1 MTRILKFK
9 NFFKNIPYLPSLYG
23 IFPVLFLFV
32 HNISE
37 LQYEMLWLPLFA
49 VIFVILIF
57 TVVLSIFV
65 QDYRKSGLILSLFFM
80 LFLSYGNFKELLL
93 GGWLEDLGIIR
104 DKYLYSLGI
113 LFFGLASYFIMRA
126 SDLKTVYGFFKTM
139 GCVLITISLVSM
151 GFSAYST
158 NKRNNVSSLDGTG
171 QIDLSQKQNFPD
183 IYYIIPDSYGRA
195 DTLKEL
201 YNYDNGEF
209 INFLKKKGF
218 SVLSDSNS
226 NYQNTILSIPT
237 TLNMDYWDN
246 LLPETIREDD
256 FTNKIQNSRVQ
267 QFLGERG
274 YKTIFLNSG
283 YGITSFNKYSH
294 LKFDPSYI
302 NDFSTRIIEN
312 SLLKYFV
319 IKRQF
324 FGFNLK
330 NEERKRILYNL
341 EKLKEVSEID
351 GPKFVF
357 SHINVPHS
365 PFLFDRN
372 GGEVDVDWASVTSSE
387 QYNDLWLDQ
396 LIFISKQLSSV
407 VEAILAKSKT
417 PPIIIIQSDHGP
429 DMMSLW
435 SDEFSEADMR
445 ERIKNFSALYLPNG
459 KDQLLPD
466 NMTNVNTFRFI
477 FKNYFNA
484 DYSLLENKIYTYYDY
499 SLIKHRSDLKNIKLV
514 PRN

>member
-1 MTRILKFK
+1 MKFK
-9 NFFKNIPYLPSLYG
+9 DFLKNIPYLPFVYG

-49 VIFVILIF
+49 VIFIILIF
-57 TVVLSIFV
+57 AVVLSIFV
-65 QDYRKSGLILSLFFM
+65 KDYRKSGLILSLFFL
-80 LFLSYGNFKELLL
+80 LFLSYGNFKELLS

-104 DKYLYSLGI
+104 DKYLYSLGV
-113 LFFGLASYFIMRA
+113 LFFGLTSYFIMRA
-126 SDLKTVYGFFKTM
+126 RDLKAVYGFFKTM
-139 GCVLITISLVSM
+139 GCVLIAISLVSM

-158 NKRNNVSSLDGTG
+158 NKRNDVGPLDGAG

-195 DTLKEL
+195 DTLKES
-201 YNYDNGEF
+201 YDYDNSEF

-218 SVLSDSNS
+218 SVLSRSNS

-246 LLPETIREDD
+246 LLPEAVKEDD

-267 QFLGERG
+267 QFLKERG

-283 YGITSFNKYSH
+283 YGITSFNKYSDF
-294 LKFDPSYI
+294 KFDPSYI
-302 NDFSTRIIEN
+302 NDFSARIIEN

-341 EKLKEVSEID
+341 EKLKEVPEID

-357 SHINVPHS
+357 SHINAPHT

-372 GGEVDVDWASVTSSE
+372 GENVDVNWETVTSSE
-387 QYNDLWLDQ
+387 TYNSLWLDQ
-396 LIFISKQLSSV
+396 LIFISKQLNSV

-435 SDEFSEADMR
+435 SDNPPEAAIR
-445 ERIKNFSALYLPNG
+445 ERIKNFSALYLPDG
-459 KDQLLPD
+459 KEKLLPN

-499 SLIKHRSDLKNIKLV
+499 SLIKYRSDLKNITEIQF
-514 PRN
+514 